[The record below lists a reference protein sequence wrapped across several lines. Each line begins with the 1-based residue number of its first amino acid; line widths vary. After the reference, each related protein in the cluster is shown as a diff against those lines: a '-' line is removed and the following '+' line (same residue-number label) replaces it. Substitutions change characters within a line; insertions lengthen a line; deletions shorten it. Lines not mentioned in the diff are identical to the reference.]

1 MASLADLWR
10 LPANQAVHLLK
21 TKQVT
26 PVDLVDVAERRIKE
40 VNGQVNAIPTTCFS
54 RAREAAARL
63 AKRGHPDRPRP
74 GYLYGLPIVVKDLTA
89 VEGVRF
95 TEGCRL
101 FKNRIAAA
109 SDPLVEVLEDA
120 GALVIGKTNTPELGA
135 GANTYNAVF
144 GATLNPWDTSLTSGG
159 SSGGTAAALAT
170 GMAWLGT
177 GTDLGGSLRI
187 PASFCGVVGIRPSV
201 GRVPQDQ
208 GAARF
213 KKRRNEVKLT
223 SVSGPMARNVP
234 DLAMFLDAMAYP
246 HPRDPWSRRPPAHSY
261 SDEARRMELPKAI
274 AWSPDLGVCPVDP
287 EIVDICRNA
296 VQWFADNGVSVKDTC
311 PSFENAQSMCQVLRA
326 WNYKNLSP
334 LTMEPRRSLINPDIL
349 WQIEEGLALTNEQ
362 VSQAELE
369 HYKLVKRIRSFF
381 AKGDLLA
388 CPCVMVPPF
397 DVNNRWVQEVN
408 GTKFSNY
415 TDWLMLTHIISLTGL
430 PALSIPCGYTKEG
443 LPVGLQ
449 LVGPPNRESQLL
461 AAACAFEAGHSFW
474 DAVPRDPQSASSA
487 KQVDPSCIKPKV
499 IA

>member
-1 MASLADLWR
+1 MASLPDLWR

-26 PVDLVDVAERRIKE
+26 PLDLVDVAERRIKE
-40 VNGQVNAIPTTCFS
+40 VNGKVNAIPTTCFS
-54 RAREAAARL
+54 RAREAAGKL
-63 AKRGHPDRPRP
+63 MKQGHPDRPRS

-101 FKNRIAAA
+101 FKNRVAAT
-109 SDPLVEVLEDA
+109 SDPLVEVLEAA
-120 GALVIGKTNTPELGA
+120 GAIVIGKTNTPELGA
-135 GANTYNAVF
+135 GANTYNDVF

-208 GAARF
+208 GSIRF
-213 KKRRNEVKLT
+213 KKRRSDVKLT

-234 DLAMFLDAMAYP
+234 DLALFLDAMAYP
-246 HPRDPWSRRPPAHSY
+246 HPKDPWSRPPPTRSF
-261 SDEARRMELPKAI
+261 SDDVRSMELPTEI
-274 AWSPDLGVCPVDP
+274 VWSPDLGVCPVEP

-296 VQWFADNGVSVKDTC
+296 VQWFVDNGVSISENC
-311 PSFENAQSMCQVLRA
+311 PSFDNAQSMFQVLRA
-326 WNYKNLSP
+326 WGFKKWSA
-334 LTMEPRRSLINPDIL
+334 LTVEPRRTLINSDVL
-349 WQIEEGLALTNEQ
+349 WQIEKGLALTNAE
-362 VSQAELE
+362 VSAAELE
-369 HYKLVKRIRSFF
+369 HYKLAKRIRSFF
-381 AKGDLLA
+381 SKGSLLA

-397 DVNNRWVQEVN
+397 DVKTRWVQEVD
-408 GTKFSNY
+408 GTKFDNY
-415 TDWLMLTHIISLTGL
+415 VDWLMLTYVISLTNL
-430 PALSIPCGYTKEG
+430 PSVSIPCGYTEAG

-449 LVGPPNRESQLL
+449 LVGPPNGESKVLS
-461 AAACAFEAGHSFW
+461 AAAAFESAHAFR
-474 DAVPRDPQSASSA
+474 DAVPRFPQSPSNS
-487 KQVDPSCIKPKV
+487 KTVDPLRVKPK
-499 IA
+499 IFA